1 MDAYGKL
8 VNPQTVVFERLLPG
22 PIERVFAFLF
32 EEDKRKLWFTTGAI
46 PTTPGEKF
54 QMTWKHSTYSPNKSV
69 APDSMKE
76 MDEKGHTATNTLLV
90 YEPPYRLVFTFG
102 EGKYGSDKATEVEFL
117 LKPEGDKV
125 RLILTHSKIPER
137 GYALGVSGGWHAHLD
152 VLEMQLKGEV
162 PPGFWDIWRRYDGA
176 YERRYDPS

>member
-1 MDAYGKL
+1 
-8 VNPQTVVFERLLPG
+8 
-22 PIERVFAFLF
+22 
-32 EEDKRKLWFTTGAI
+32 
-46 PTTPGEKF
+46 
-54 QMTWKHSTYSPNKSV
+54 
-69 APDSMKE
+69 MKE

-102 EGKYGSDKATEVEFL
+102 EGTYGSDKATEVEFL